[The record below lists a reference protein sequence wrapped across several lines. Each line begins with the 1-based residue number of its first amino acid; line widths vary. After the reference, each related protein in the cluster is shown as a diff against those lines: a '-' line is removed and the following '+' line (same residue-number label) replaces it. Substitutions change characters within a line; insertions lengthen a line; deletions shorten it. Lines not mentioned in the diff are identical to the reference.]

1 MFNENLMLNG
11 RRMLLE
17 VEQDILVSFIR
28 SLTCT
33 QILSIFKIIV
43 NLYQTK
49 KNYPTW
55 VKIKFM
61 QSGRDVSPKKR

>member
-11 RRMLLE
+11 RQMLLE

-28 SLTCT
+28 FLTCT
-33 QILSIFKIIV
+33 HILSIFKIIV

-49 KNYPTW
+49 KIPNLGKN
-55 VKIKFM
+55 KIYAIW
-61 QSGRDVSPKKR
+61 KRRFS

>member
-49 KNYPTW
+49 K
-55 VKIKFM
+55 II
-61 QSGRDVSPKKR
+61 QLG